1 LGLRR
6 DYSYHFS
13 YHADRLRTGGKLSAS
28 ISSIEPANGG
38 VVSSG
43 SDSLN
48 VPSVLRSLRLLPARP
63 PVPSSVVSVPAGGPV
78 RPRPSVRRPRA
89 GISRAV
95 VLKAERASVCDKL
108 TCLWAEPAGF
118 DRPSARIEGAR
129 ARGRLGDREGAEDWP
144 RVRSSAAGDGPTKET
159 GVKT

>member
-1 LGLRR
+1 MRARSQTAWPVRAHAPSHQDALHRLPPSSSHSGLGLRR

-78 RPRPSVRRPRA
+78 RPRP
-89 GISRAV
+89 
-95 VLKAERASVCDKL
+95 
-108 TCLWAEPAGF
+108 
-118 DRPSARIEGAR
+118 
-129 ARGRLGDREGAEDWP
+129 
-144 RVRSSAAGDGPTKET
+144 
-159 GVKT
+159 